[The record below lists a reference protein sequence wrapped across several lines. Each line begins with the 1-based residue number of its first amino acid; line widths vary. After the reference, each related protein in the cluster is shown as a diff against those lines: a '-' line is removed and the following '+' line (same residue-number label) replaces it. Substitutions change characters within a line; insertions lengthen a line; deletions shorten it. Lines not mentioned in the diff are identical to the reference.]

1 MKKKTLSIFCI
12 VLSLI
17 FVGLNAQATVIDDS
31 TYGSDTYWGGR
42 VVNSSPTNY
51 GDVIGYPEFSLNGL
65 TVTPSGNVMTVVIT
79 GDYFK
84 RQGLAASMGPGDL
97 YIGKNGWSVSGTG
110 PHYYDDIF
118 SSAEGWDYVIHLYP
132 NTLDPNTLTGKI
144 YNINFGDITMTSGP
158 SGYVYREG
166 QAWMGGY
173 GDPVPGNVTGSI
185 DSSSIT
191 YIFDVTNLGLGSEI
205 GLHWTMQCGND
216 IIEGNDP
223 VQVQTPE
230 PGTIMLIGTGLVGLA
245 GTLCRRK
252 K

>member
-1 MKKKTLSIFCI
+1 MKKKSFFVFSI

-17 FVGLNAQATVIDDS
+17 FIGLNAQATVIDDS

-42 VVNSSPTNY
+42 VVNSSPTQY

-65 TVTPSGNVMTVVIT
+65 TGTLSGNVMTVVIT

-97 YIGKNGWSVSGTG
+97 YIDKNGWSVSGTG

-118 SSAEGWDYVIHLYP
+118 SSAEGWDYVIHL
-132 NTLDPNTLTGKI
+132 DPDTLTGKI
-144 YNINFGDITMTSGP
+144 YNINFSDITKTSAA

-205 GLHWTMQCGND
+205 GFHWTMQCGND

-223 VQVQTPE
+223 LQVQVPE

-245 GTLCRRK
+245 GTLRRRK

>member
-1 MKKKTLSIFCI
+1 MKKKRFLVFCI
-12 VLSLI
+12 VLSFI
-17 FVGLNAQATVIDDS
+17 FVGLSAQATVIDDS

-42 VVNSSPTNY
+42 VVNSSPTHY
-51 GDVIGYPEFSLNGL
+51 GDVIGYPDFSLNAMTGTL
-65 TVTPSGNVMTVVIT
+65 SGNVMTVVIT

-97 YIGKNGWSVSGTG
+97 YIDKNGWSVSGTG

-118 SSAEGWDYVIHLYP
+118 SSSEGWDYVIHL
-132 NTLDPNTLTGKI
+132 DPNSFTGKI
-144 YNINFGDITMTSGP
+144 YNINFGDITMTSAP
-158 SGYVYREG
+158 SGYAYREG

-173 GDPVPGNVTGSI
+173 GDPVAGNVTGSI

-191 YIFDVTNLGLGSEI
+191 YIFDVTNLGLGNEI
-205 GLHWTMQCGND
+205 GFHWTMQCGND

-223 VQVQTPE
+223 LQVQVPE

-245 GTLCRRK
+245 GALSRRK

>member
-1 MKKKTLSIFCI
+1 MEKKRFLVFCI
-12 VLSLI
+12 VLSFIL
-17 FVGLNAQATVIDDS
+17 VVLNAQATVIDDS

-42 VVNSSPTNY
+42 VVNSSPTHY
-51 GDVIGYPEFSLNGL
+51 GDVIGYPDFSLNAMTGTL
-65 TVTPSGNVMTVVIT
+65 SGNVMTVVIT

-84 RQGLAASMGPGDL
+84 RQGLAASYGPGDL
-97 YIGKNGWSVSGTG
+97 YIDKNGWNVSGTG

-118 SSAEGWDYVIHLYP
+118 SSSEGWDYVIHLD
-132 NTLDPNTLTGKI
+132 TKTFTGNI
-144 YNINFGDITMTSGP
+144 YNINFSGITMTSTP
-158 SGYVYREG
+158 SGNVYREG

-173 GDPVPGNVTGSI
+173 GDPVLGNVTGSI

-191 YIFDVTNLGLGSEI
+191 YIFDVTNLGLGNEI
-205 GLHWTMQCGND
+205 GFHWTMQCGND

-223 VQVQTPE
+223 LQVQVPE

-245 GTLCRRK
+245 GTLRRRK